1 MATWEDGP
9 EYAPVAR
16 PDHFAEAD
24 TAPLVLEVPPPPS
37 YPSAPA
43 QRPAFDQ
50 PQQPVA
56 ALETLV
62 PAVEEDRDPSVP
74 FDVAATNLTEA
85 TSAWSAAHWSRPGE
99 PAGASLPP
107 PVDYGVQPWPGAAPS
122 PPPSYPPPSQPPPSY
137 PPPQPG
143 PAPFPAP
150 GTAQWF
156 APPPAPP
163 PTLAPA
169 SVDVSA
175 IARSLTPGLIICL
188 VIGGIVWP
196 LAPMTFAVAFA
207 LTLQMKAGRSLT
219 QILFAV
225 ATGLLVFVVGFDILL
240 GAGLFG
246 DWWELLSRWA
256 QALSW
261 IMLVIS
267 WIVVYRDLHSGA
279 APPPR
284 NPWG

>member
-24 TAPLVLEVPPPPS
+24 TAPLLLDVPPAPPH
-37 YPSAPA
+37 PSAPA
-43 QRPAFDQ
+43 ERPVFDQ
-50 PQQPVA
+50 PQQPVV

-62 PAVEEDRDPSVP
+62 PPVEEDRDPSVP

-85 TSAWSAAHWSRPGE
+85 TSAWSAAHWSRPGQA
-99 PAGASLPP
+99 AGPSVPP
-107 PVDYGVQPWPGAAPS
+107 PVDYGAQPWPGTAPTA
-122 PPPSYPPPSQPPPSY
+122 PPSY
-137 PPPQPG
+137 PPPQQSG
-143 PAPFPAP
+143 PEPFPAP

-156 APPPAPP
+156 APPPGLP
-163 PTLAPA
+163 PTPAPA
-169 SVDVSA
+169 PVDVSA

-196 LAPMTFAVAFA
+196 LAPMTFGVAFA

-225 ATGLLVFVVGFDILL
+225 ATGLLVFVVGVDILL

-261 IMLVIS
+261 IMLVVS
-267 WIVVYRDLHSGA
+267 WIVVYRDLRSGA
-279 APPPR
+279 AASHR
-284 NPWG
+284 NSWG